1 MEAAIVQVHIAHF
14 KFVHEMTS
22 YLISALFLVP
32 VGAGHARPA
41 ARTASTRFPYTC
53 GPHIC
58 GPYMRG
64 AGEGAA
70 GRKVPR
76 AVKTAPYKAPVNG
89 ES

>member
-1 MEAAIVQVHIAHF
+1 ML
-14 KFVHEMTS
+14 
-22 YLISALFLVP
+22 LIDPESCSLYRQGPGMPGPRPGPRAP
-32 VGAGHARPA
+32 V
-41 ARTASTRFPYTC
+41 FPYTC

-70 GRKVPR
+70 GRKVPG
-76 AVKTAPYKAPVNG
+76 AVKTAPYMAPVNG

>member
-1 MEAAIVQVHIAHF
+1 MESAPTVQGITLYRFASF
-14 KFVHEMTS
+14 PATS
-22 YLISALFLVP
+22 P
-32 VGAGHARPA
+32 DRHARPA
-41 ARTASTRFPYTC
+41 AQTASTRFPYTC

-70 GRKVPR
+70 ARRVPG
-76 AVKTAPYKAPVNG
+76 AVKTAPYMAPVNG

>member
-1 MEAAIVQVHIAHF
+1 
-14 KFVHEMTS
+14 MTS
-22 YLISALFLVP
+22 YLISARCLVP
-32 VGAGHARPA
+32 VGAGQPRPA

-58 GPYMRG
+58 GPYMPG

-70 GRKVPR
+70 GRKVPG
-76 AVKTAPYKAPVNG
+76 AVKTAPYMTPVNG

>member
-1 MEAAIVQVHIAHF
+1 M
-14 KFVHEMTS
+14 
-22 YLISALFLVP
+22 P
-32 VGAGHARPA
+32 GP
-41 ARTASTRFPYTC
+41 RTASTRFPYTC

-70 GRKVPR
+70 GRKVPG
-76 AVKTAPYKAPVNG
+76 AVKTAPYMTPVNG

>member
-1 MEAAIVQVHIAHF
+1 
-14 KFVHEMTS
+14 MTS
-22 YLISALFLVP
+22 YLISALFPVS

-41 ARTASTRFPYTC
+41 AWTASTRFPYTC

>member
-1 MEAAIVQVHIAHF
+1 M
-14 KFVHEMTS
+14 
-22 YLISALFLVP
+22 P
-32 VGAGHARPA
+32 GPRPEP
-41 ARTASTRFPYTC
+41 RFPYTC

-58 GPYMRG
+58 GPYMRD
-64 AGEGAA
+64 AEEGAA

>member
-1 MEAAIVQVHIAHF
+1 
-14 KFVHEMTS
+14 MTS
-22 YLISALFLVP
+22 YLISALFLVS
-32 VGAGHARPA
+32 VGAGQARPA

-53 GPHIC
+53 RPHIC

-70 GRKVPR
+70 GRKVSG
-76 AVKTAPYKAPVNG
+76 AVKTAPYMAPVND

>member
-1 MEAAIVQVHIAHF
+1 
-14 KFVHEMTS
+14 MTS
-22 YLISALFLVP
+22 YLISALFLVS

>member
-1 MEAAIVQVHIAHF
+1 MQRQGPGIAR
-14 KFVHEMTS
+14 T
-22 YLISALFLVP
+22 
-32 VGAGHARPA
+32 A

-53 GPHIC
+53 GPHMY

-70 GRKVPR
+70 GRKFPG
-76 AVKTAPYKAPVNG
+76 AVKTAPYMAPVNG

>member
-1 MEAAIVQVHIAHF
+1 
-14 KFVHEMTS
+14 MTS
-22 YLISALFLVP
+22 HFISALFHVS

-53 GPHIC
+53 GPHMC

-70 GRKVPR
+70 GRKVPG
-76 AVKTAPYKAPVNG
+76 AVKTAPYTAPVNG

>member
-1 MEAAIVQVHIAHF
+1 
-14 KFVHEMTS
+14 MTS
-22 YLISALFLVP
+22 YLISALFLVS
-32 VGAGHARPA
+32 VGSGHARPA

-70 GRKVPR
+70 GRKVSG
-76 AVKTAPYKAPVNG
+76 AVKTAPYKAPVND